1 MLVVPEEFV
10 HWRIRLSGERGR
22 TWVASLPQRVAELCE
37 YWGLRVDDDRPRHG
51 AVNLV
56 VLVSRDAAP
65 CVLRICWPEHGLE
78 HEVVALRAWG
88 GRGAVRLIDV
98 HPQGDAVLLER
109 LDAGR
114 TLQGLPLD
122 AAAEAAGSLIG
133 ELTVP
138 APPGLPRL
146 TERLAR
152 LRAEG
157 SADDDALGQPIPRR
171 WLLEALE
178 LAHSLDRDDSDLVH
192 GDLHYGNVLADRD
205 GNWCAID
212 PKPVSGDPAYSVP
225 ELMWTRCDELR
236 DAADI
241 RRLVRRIADAAGLDP
256 GRAAGWTMVR
266 AVDYWLWGLAH
277 GLTED
282 PVRCQRLVAALA
294 DR

>member
-1 MLVVPEEFV
+1 L
-10 HWRIRLSGERGR
+10 RI
-22 TWVASLPQRVAELCE
+22 
-37 YWGLRVDDDRPRHG
+37 DDDRPRHG

-56 VLVSRDAAP
+56 VLVSRDSVP

-78 HEVVALRAWG
+78 HEVVALRAWA
-88 GRGAVRLIDV
+88 GRGAVRLLDV
-98 HPQGDAVLLER
+98 HPAGDALLLER
-109 LDAGR
+109 LDAAQ
-114 TLQGLPLD
+114 TLRGLPLG
-122 AAAEAAGSLIG
+122 AAAAAAGSLIA

-152 LRAEG
+152 LRVEG

-171 WLLEALE
+171 WLLDALE
-178 LAHSLDRDDSDLVH
+178 LAHALDRDDSDLVH
-192 GDLHYGNVLADRD
+192 GDLHYGNVLADRS
-205 GNWCAID
+205 GRWRAID

-225 ELMWTRCDELR
+225 ELIWTRCDELE
-236 DAADI
+236 DAAAI

-256 GRAAGWTMVR
+256 GRAAGWTIVR

-277 GLTED
+277 GLTEY
-282 PVRCQRLVAALA
+282 PVRCHRLVAALS